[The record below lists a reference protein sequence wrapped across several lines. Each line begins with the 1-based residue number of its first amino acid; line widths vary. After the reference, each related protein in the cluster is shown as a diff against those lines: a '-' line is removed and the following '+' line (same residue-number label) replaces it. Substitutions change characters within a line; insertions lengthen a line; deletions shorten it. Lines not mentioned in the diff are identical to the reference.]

1 MVIVYILVAVL
12 IFGLIIIIHELG
24 HFLVAKAC
32 DIKVNEFAIGMGPKI
47 FSLGK
52 GETKFSLRLIPI
64 GGYVSMEGED
74 ADSPDPR
81 AFNRKKVWQR
91 LLVVLA
97 GATMNLI
104 LGFIIL
110 IIVTS
115 CGDAITTTQIAKFAT
130 EDALSHQTGLEV
142 GDTIVE
148 VNGMNIY
155 CDSDISYQFQTDE
168 DMTFEMTILRN
179 GEKVTLPAVQFES
192 TQLEDGTRSLHID
205 FLVVGE
211 KVNAFTVLDY
221 SSKKFVSVARMIWL
235 SLRDLVTG
243 KYGINDLSG
252 PVGIVG
258 AIGDVV
264 GSTQHGVAFADML
277 ANLASFVVFITINVG
292 IFNLL
297 PIPALDGAR
306 AIFLIIEGIRRKPIK
321 PEHEGIVHMIGM
333 ILLLGLMVIVTISD
347 IFKLF

>member
-1 MVIVYILVAVL
+1 MVILYILVAVL
-12 IFGLIIIIHELG
+12 IFGIIILIHEFG
-24 HFLVAKAC
+24 HFAVAKAC

-47 FSLGK
+47 FSFGK
-52 GETKFSLRLIPI
+52 GETKFSLRAIPM

-74 ADSPDPR
+74 EESADPR
-81 AFNRKKVWQR
+81 AFNRKKVWHR

-97 GATMNLI
+97 GAAMNLI
-104 LGFIIL
+104 LGFVIL

-115 CGDAITTTQIAKFAT
+115 FSDAIVTTQIAKFAT
-130 EDALSHQTGLEV
+130 EDALSHATGLEI
-142 GDTIVE
+142 GDEIIR
-148 VNGMNIY
+148 VNGMKIY
-155 CDSDISYQFQTDE
+155 CDTDISYQFQTDE
-168 DMTFEMTILRN
+168 DLTFEMVVNRN

-192 TQLEDGTRSLHID
+192 TEYEDGTRSLHID
-205 FLVVGE
+205 FIVVGE
-211 KVNAFTVLDY
+211 KVNPLTVIEY

-235 SLRDLVTG
+235 SLRDLLTG
-243 KYGINDLSG
+243 KYGLNDLSG

-264 GSTQHGVAFADML
+264 GSTQHGVPFADML

-297 PIPALDGAR
+297 PVPALDGSR
-306 AIFLIIEGIRRKPIK
+306 AVFLIIEGIRRKPLK
-321 PEHEGIVHMIGM
+321 PQVEGMIHMIGM
-333 ILLLGLMVIVTISD
+333 LLLIGLMIVVTISD

>member
-12 IFGLIIIIHELG
+12 IFGLIIVIHELG

-47 FSLGK
+47 FSFGK
-52 GETKFSLRLIPI
+52 KETKFSLRLIPI

-74 ADSPDPR
+74 AQSTDPR

-97 GATMNLI
+97 GAAMNLI
-104 LGFIIL
+104 LGFVIL
-110 IIVTS
+110 IVVTS
-115 CGDAITTTQIAKFAT
+115 FSDAIITTQIAKFASD
-130 EDALSHQTGLEV
+130 DALSHVTGLEV
-142 GDTIVE
+142 GDTIVA
-148 VNGMNIY
+148 VNGMKVY
-155 CDSDISYQFQTDE
+155 SDSDISYQFQSDE
-168 DMTFEMTILRN
+168 DMIFEMTVLRN
-179 GEKVTLPAVQFES
+179 GEKITLPSVQFES
-192 TQLEDGTRSLHID
+192 TLYDDGTRSLHID
-205 FLVVGE
+205 FVVVGD
-211 KVNAFTVLDY
+211 KVNPLTVVDY
-221 SSKKFVSVARMIWL
+221 SARKFVSVGRMIWL
-235 SLRDLVTG
+235 SLRDLITG

-264 GSTQHGVAFADML
+264 GSTQHGVDFGTML
-277 ANLASFVVFITINVG
+277 SNLASFVVFITVNVG

-306 AIFLIIEGIRRKPIK
+306 AVFLIIEGIRRKPIK

-333 ILLLGLMVIVTISD
+333 ILLLGLMLIVTVSD

>member
-1 MVIVYILVAVL
+1 MVILYILVAVL
-12 IFGLIIIIHELG
+12 IFGIIILIHEFG
-24 HFLVAKAC
+24 HFAVAKAC

-47 FSLGK
+47 FSFGK
-52 GETKFSLRLIPI
+52 GETKFSLRAIPM

-74 ADSPDPR
+74 EDSADPR

-97 GATMNLI
+97 GAAMNLI
-104 LGFIIL
+104 LGFVIL

-115 CGDAITTTQIAKFAT
+115 FSDAIVTTQIAKFAT
-130 EDALSHQTGLEV
+130 EDALSHATGLEI
-142 GDTIVE
+142 GDEIIR
-148 VNGMNIY
+148 VNGMKIY
-155 CDSDISYQFQTDE
+155 CDTDISYQFQTDE
-168 DMTFEMTILRN
+168 DLTFEMVVKRG

-192 TQLEDGTRSLHID
+192 TEYEDGTRSLHID
-205 FLVVGE
+205 FIVVGE
-211 KVNAFTVLDY
+211 KVNPLTVIEY

-235 SLRDLVTG
+235 SLRDLLTG
-243 KYGINDLSG
+243 KYGLNDLSG

-264 GSTQHGVAFADML
+264 GSTQHGVPFADML

-297 PIPALDGAR
+297 PVPALDGSR
-306 AIFLIIEGIRRKPIK
+306 AIFLIIEGIRRKPLK
-321 PEHEGIVHMIGM
+321 PQVEGMIHMIGM
-333 ILLLGLMVIVTISD
+333 LLLIGLMIVVTISD

>member
-1 MVIVYILVAVL
+1 MVILYILVAVL
-12 IFGLIIIIHELG
+12 IFGIIILIHEFG
-24 HFLVAKAC
+24 HFAVAKAC

-47 FSLGK
+47 FSFGK
-52 GETKFSLRLIPI
+52 GETKFSLRAIPM

-74 ADSPDPR
+74 EDSADPR

-97 GATMNLI
+97 GAAMNLI
-104 LGFIIL
+104 LGFVIL

-115 CGDAITTTQIAKFAT
+115 FSDAIVTTQIAKFAT
-130 EDALSHQTGLEV
+130 EDALSHTTGLEI
-142 GDTIVE
+142 GDEIIR
-148 VNGMNIY
+148 VNGMKIY
-155 CDSDISYQFQTDE
+155 CDTDISYQFQTDE
-168 DMTFEMTILRN
+168 DLTFEMVVNRN

-192 TQLEDGTRSLHID
+192 TEYEDGTRSLHID
-205 FLVVGE
+205 FIVVGE
-211 KVNAFTVLDY
+211 KVNPLTVIEY

-235 SLRDLVTG
+235 SLRDLLTG
-243 KYGINDLSG
+243 KYGLNDLSG

-264 GSTQHGVAFADML
+264 GSTQQGVPFADML

-297 PIPALDGAR
+297 PVPALDGSR
-306 AIFLIIEGIRRKPIK
+306 AIFLIIEGIRRKPLK
-321 PEHEGIVHMIGM
+321 PQVEGMIHMIGM
-333 ILLLGLMVIVTISD
+333 LLLIGLMIVVTISD

>member
-1 MVIVYILVAVL
+1 MVILYILVAVL
-12 IFGLIIIIHELG
+12 IFGIIILIHEFG
-24 HFLVAKAC
+24 HFAVAKAC

-47 FSLGK
+47 FSFGK
-52 GETKFSLRLIPI
+52 GETKFSLRAIPM

-74 ADSPDPR
+74 EESADPR

-97 GATMNLI
+97 GAAMNLI
-104 LGFIIL
+104 LGFVIL

-115 CGDAITTTQIAKFAT
+115 FSDAIVTTQIAKFAT
-130 EDALSHQTGLEV
+130 EDALSHATGLEI
-142 GDTIVE
+142 GDEIIR
-148 VNGMNIY
+148 VNGMKIY
-155 CDSDISYQFQTDE
+155 CDTDISYQFQTDE
-168 DMTFEMTILRN
+168 DLTFEMVVNRN

-192 TQLEDGTRSLHID
+192 TEYEDGTRSLHID
-205 FLVVGE
+205 FIVVGE
-211 KVNAFTVLDY
+211 KVNPLTVIEY

-235 SLRDLVTG
+235 SLRDLLTG
-243 KYGINDLSG
+243 KYGLNDLSG

-264 GSTQHGVAFADML
+264 GSTQHGVPFADML

-297 PIPALDGAR
+297 PVPALDGSR
-306 AIFLIIEGIRRKPIK
+306 AVFLIIEGIRRKPLK
-321 PEHEGIVHMIGM
+321 PQVEGMIHMIGM
-333 ILLLGLMVIVTISD
+333 LLLIGLMIVVTISD

>member
-1 MVIVYILVAVL
+1 MVILYILVAVL
-12 IFGLIIIIHELG
+12 IFGIIILIHEFG
-24 HFLVAKAC
+24 HFAVAKAC

-47 FSLGK
+47 FSFGK
-52 GETKFSLRLIPI
+52 GETKFSLRAIPM

-74 ADSPDPR
+74 EDSADPR

-97 GATMNLI
+97 GAAMNLI
-104 LGFIIL
+104 LGFVIL

-115 CGDAITTTQIAKFAT
+115 FSDAIVTTQIAKFAT
-130 EDALSHQTGLEV
+130 EDALSHATGLEI
-142 GDTIVE
+142 GDEIIR
-148 VNGMNIY
+148 VNGMKIY
-155 CDSDISYQFQTDE
+155 CDTDISYQFQTDE
-168 DMTFEMTILRN
+168 DLTFEMVVNRN

-192 TQLEDGTRSLHID
+192 TEYEDGTRSLHID
-205 FLVVGE
+205 FIVVGE
-211 KVNAFTVLDY
+211 KVNPLTVIEY

-235 SLRDLVTG
+235 SLRDLLTG
-243 KYGINDLSG
+243 KYGLNDLSG

-264 GSTQHGVAFADML
+264 GSTQHGVPFADML

-297 PIPALDGAR
+297 PVPALDGSR
-306 AIFLIIEGIRRKPIK
+306 AVFLIIEGIRRKPLK
-321 PEHEGIVHMIGM
+321 PQVEGMIHMIGM
-333 ILLLGLMVIVTISD
+333 LLLIGLMIVVTISD

>member
-1 MVIVYILVAVL
+1 MVVLYILIAVV
-12 IFGLIIIIHELG
+12 IFGIIIIIHELG

-74 ADSPDPR
+74 ADSSDPR

-115 CGDAITTTQIAKFAT
+115 FSDAIITTQIADFAT
-130 EDALSHQTGLEV
+130 EDALSHQTGLEA
-142 GDTIVE
+142 GDIIIE

-168 DMTFEMTILRN
+168 DMTFEMTVLRN
-179 GEKVTLPAVQFES
+179 GDKVTLPAVQFES
-192 TQLEDGTRSLHID
+192 TQFEDGTRSLHID
-205 FLVVGE
+205 FRVVGG
-211 KVNAFTVLDY
+211 KVTPLSVLDY
-221 SSKKFVSVARMIWL
+221 SAKKFVSVGRMIWL
-235 SLRDLVTG
+235 SLRDLLTG
-243 KYGINDLSG
+243 KYGLNDLSG
-252 PVGIVG
+252 PVGIVD

-264 GSTQHGVAFADML
+264 GSTQHGVDFGTML

-306 AIFLIIEGIRRKPIK
+306 AIFLIVEGIRRKPIK